1 MTEQTTPAPNQ
12 SVPSGP
18 KKKKRKGKG
27 RIKTILALV
36 LTVAVITSTAGSL
49 WYFVFRPTET
59 KGEILTD
66 TVEIGSISA
75 KVEGNG
81 LTRAKQSA
89 TVAPTSGTVL
99 EVLVKEGDT
108 VTKGQLLYRMDDTK
122 AKESVAT
129 AQEEVNKCQKE
140 IQTIQENAQKKIADL
155 TVKAPH
161 SGNLREVAS
170 LKVGDTVS
178 AGDTV
183 ATVVNDTKL
192 RLSLYYSYAY
202 ESSIQVGQTAQIS
215 IPAIMGERTGKV
227 EQINRVRFV
236 SPEGAAHFEVVF
248 VLDNPGTLTEGMEA
262 SAAITGGDGAP
273 IYPYQNGKLAF
284 YESTAVKA
292 KAGGTV
298 EQFSLMNYADVKAG
312 QVMLQVKAQDNQE
325 EMTAKQ
331 EALKAAQEKL
341 KQATDELA
349 KFNGLS
355 PIGGTVLSCSLTAGQ
370 EVESG
375 QGVSIAD
382 TSQMTVDINVDERN
396 ARFIQK
402 GMQVDLDQYGT
413 PYVGTVESVSMTAKG
428 ENGVATI
435 PAVVK
440 VDNPDGSM
448 IPGTYVNYSFI
459 ASQSEDCLTVATAA
473 VQNVSFA
480 NVKLP
485 DNLDAP
491 VVQEDDFIPKESWEP
506 EELPDGADEDGMAPE
521 ELLPEAEGAI
531 AAPMT
536 FRSSKVVARRLSAL
550 EPPVSQGG
558 TITKDSPS
566 APTEGTIV
574 FVKADSAP
582 ANAILEP
589 DPAWEC
595 PEGFWAVPVEIGL
608 SDATRVEIKRGLNPG
623 DTVFIGYATQSADS
637 WGEG

>member
-1 MTEQTTPAPNQ
+1 MAEQATPVSTQ

-18 KKKKRKGKG
+18 KKKKRRG
-27 RIKTILALV
+27 RVKTILSLV
-36 LTVAVITSTAGSL
+36 LTAAVIASTAGGL
-49 WYFVFRPTET
+49 WYFVFRQTDT

-66 TVEIGSISA
+66 TAEIGSISA

-81 LTRAKQSA
+81 LTRARQSA
-89 TVAPTSGTVL
+89 TVAPVSGTVL

-108 VTKGQLLYRMDDTK
+108 VTKDQLLYRMDDAK
-122 AKESVAT
+122 AREGVAE
-129 AQEEVNKCQKE
+129 AQKAVDNCLKE
-140 IQTIQENAQKKIADL
+140 IQTLQETAQKKLADL

-161 SGNLREVAS
+161 AGNLREVAAW
-170 LKVGDTVS
+170 KAGDTVS
-178 AGDTV
+178 AGDAI
-183 ATVVNDTKL
+183 ATIVNDTKL

-202 ESSIQVGQTAQIS
+202 EASIQVGQTAQIS

-262 SAAITGGDGAP
+262 SAAITGKDGAP

-284 YESTAVKA
+284 YETTAVKV
-292 KAGGTV
+292 KEGGTV
-298 EQFSLMNYADVKAG
+298 EQFQLLNYADIKAG
-312 QVMLQVKAQDNQE
+312 QVLLQVKAQDNRE
-325 EMTAKQ
+325 EMTAKE

-341 KQATDELA
+341 NQASEELA

-355 PIGGTVLSCSLTAGQ
+355 PIDGTVLSCSLTAGQ

-375 QGVSIAD
+375 QGISIAD

-396 ARFIQK
+396 ARFLQK
-402 GMQVDLDQYGT
+402 GMEVELDQYGT

-428 ENGVATI
+428 ENGVATV
-435 PAVVK
+435 PAVLK

-459 ASQSEDCLTVATAA
+459 ASQSDHCLTVAASA

-480 NVKLP
+480 NVTLP

-491 VVQEDDFIPKESWEP
+491 ALP
-506 EELPDGADEDGMAPE
+506 EEPWTPEESGMPEERPVEEGILPEEPIPEEESGMAAPLSFRSGKVTARPLSSLE
-521 ELLPEAEGAI
+521 TPVSLGGEADHEAE
-531 AAPMT
+531 
-536 FRSSKVVARRLSAL
+536 ARPA
-550 EPPVSQGG
+550 
-558 TITKDSPS
+558 
-566 APTEGTIV
+566 EGTIV
-574 FVKADSAP
+574 FVQAEAAP

-608 SDATRVEIKRGLNPG
+608 SDASRVEIKRGLNVG
-623 DTVFIGYATQSADS
+623 DIVFIGYATQSADS